1 MDERLVKMGVIP
13 TTVARSVGSFSILL
27 VPASS
32 STQPQ
37 ELVLKLP
44 VSLDGDNTKEP
55 SKRDIFP
62 DLLGPYFEL
71 QDGESVDMD
80 LVRKQAEAD
89 YQCTEY
95 VCPHVSPAVLRMA
108 AEAGTLQKIRIAVQ
122 GKQEASND
130 NSDIV
135 FMYYDESASFKGREE
150 NYRANSYI
158 QQNAMNSNYDSNE
171 SDVIFGDVFLVRMQ
185 NNQPRSMKLVD
196 LKDFLCDERSIRWMQ
211 EHSSMFG

>member
-37 ELVLKLP
+37 ELVLKPP

-55 SKRDIFP
+55 TKQDIFP

-122 GKQEASND
+122 GKEKTSID

-135 FMYYDESASFKGREE
+135 FIYYDESASFKGRKE

-158 QQNAMNSNYDSNE
+158 QQNAMNSNHDSNE

-196 LKDFLCDERSIRWMQ
+196 LKDILCDERSK
-211 EHSSMFG
+211 